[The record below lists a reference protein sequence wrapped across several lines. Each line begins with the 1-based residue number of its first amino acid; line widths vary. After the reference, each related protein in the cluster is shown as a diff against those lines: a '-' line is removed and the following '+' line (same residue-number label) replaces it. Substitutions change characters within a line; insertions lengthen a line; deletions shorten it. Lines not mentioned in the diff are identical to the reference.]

1 MLAPAHMLLIIFLG
15 CKDLIMQP
23 KNICNQTV
31 AIPSPPCLST
41 YLSVY
46 VPTCLPTCL
55 ATYTY
60 SACAIIACVFH
71 KASFITLKSILLC
84 LVSPTYLP

>member
-15 CKDLIMQP
+15 RKDLIMQP
-23 KNICNQTV
+23 KSICNQTV

-46 VPTCLPTCL
+46 LPTCL
-55 ATYTY
+55 ST
-60 SACAIIACVFH
+60 
-71 KASFITLKSILLC
+71 C
-84 LVSPTYLP
+84 LFTYLPVYLPAWLPTHTLLVQSLRVFSTRLVLLL